1 MPDIKTPV
9 SKDVVPQLLAIGI
22 CIQAVLIDSMN
33 VVAVFALEKVDF
45 WALSE
50 ATNVRFKFEVAAASQ
65 ARSWTDDGRL
75 HRALH
80 ALVE

>member
-1 MPDIKTPV
+1 
-9 SKDVVPQLLAIGI
+9 
-22 CIQAVLIDSMN
+22 MN

-45 WALSE
+45 CALSE
-50 ATNVRFKFEVAAASQ
+50 ATNVRFKFEVAAASR